1 MRVWGHKSTGG
12 AEAASPRLDRCFP
25 GAYPRARSPV
35 LVWIALFAIAL
46 FSLSNFIEPTLARK
60 AEWLLLVVTLL
71 AGGQIRR
78 EDPDAWLYLVM
89 FLFLGLMLAMN
100 WWAASAWGA
109 GYDHFSYSRDYLRF
123 FWFLM
128 AGWWLGGKERNIF
141 IVFAIAIAALFI
153 TIQTEGGLVSWE
165 RLFKGHRVDFNV
177 HNAEHIGLL
186 FGSILIGL
194 LSFMFRFFDARR
206 PPAVRLGW
214 GALWMLLFAGTITV
228 VLGAQT
234 RQTWLGFAFAII
246 ASVVFLL
253 SSRLSGGALIKRRLS
268 WIAIAIGL
276 VIAAG
281 LSMNTFERMTKR
293 VTVEIDAIEHLRLD
307 AIDNTRFN
315 SSTIRLVLWKTA
327 FDAIWKRPLLGYG
340 GAARRIVIDHAN
352 LPARIR
358 RFGHFHNSYLE
369 LWLSY
374 GIAGPLV
381 FVSTLVVLGRRLV
394 RACRSGHVA
403 MDFAV
408 FGVAWLVF
416 FAVANFFE
424 SYVSY
429 RTGAYLMLVIGG
441 ALYSIAI
448 PARRAAR
455 LAAHP
460 GRTTDN
466 G

>member
-12 AEAASPRLDRCFP
+12 ATVASPRLDRCFP
-25 GAYPRARSPV
+25 GAYPRARSPA

-60 AEWLLLVVTLL
+60 AEWLLLIVTLL
-71 AGGQIRR
+71 ASGQIRR
-78 EDPDAWLYLVM
+78 EDPDAWLYIVM

-100 WWAASAWGA
+100 WWAARAWGA

-128 AGWWLGGKERNIF
+128 AGWWLGGRERNIF
-141 IVFAIAIAALFI
+141 IIFAIAIAALFI

-186 FGSILIGL
+186 FGSVLIGL

-206 PPAVRLGW
+206 PPAARLGW
-214 GALWMLLFAGTITV
+214 GLLWILLFAGTITV

-234 RQTWLGFAFAII
+234 RQTWLGFACAII
-246 ASVVFLL
+246 ASVVLLL
-253 SSRLSGGALIKRRLS
+253 SSRLSGGVLFKRLS
-268 WIAIAIGL
+268 WITIAIGL

-281 LSMNTFERMTKR
+281 LSTNSFERMTKR
-293 VTVEIDAIEHLRLD
+293 VTVELEGIELLRLD
-307 AIDNTRFN
+307 AINNAQFN
-315 SSTIRLVLWKTA
+315 SSTIRLILWKTA
-327 FDAIWKRPLLGYG
+327 FDAISKQPLLGYG
-340 GAARRIVIDHAN
+340 GAARKIILDHSK
-352 LPARIR
+352 LPAPLSK
-358 RFGHFHNSYLE
+358 FGHFHNSYLE

-374 GIAGPLV
+374 GVAGPLV
-381 FVSTLVVLGRRLV
+381 FIAMLVMLGKRLV
-394 RACRSGHVA
+394 SAYRGGHVA
-403 MDFAV
+403 MDFTV

-448 PARRAAR
+448 PPRRAAR
-455 LAAHP
+455 SAASP
-460 GRTTDN
+460 TRTTQN